1 MWFGSMAEIAL
12 PEVVTAVADSA
23 LEGFVAGTLYSQG
36 WNVIFRALDAASL
49 LTFVDSDV
57 LRSRNVVLIYSP
69 DLPGISPET
78 IAGLQGKV
86 RQVVGFT
93 ADAGQAQDY
102 VGLFPIPLEPS
113 ELLNLVRGFVR
124 APLVRNA
131 HMETPKSRR
140 AKVVAIGSSTGSAGC
155 TSLALNLAMELS
167 ALGHETVLIDADVRN
182 PSIAPLLSLHK
193 LDQENSSR
201 TIAPHLSVSEFTRE
215 RVPKLADYLDEL
227 FSRTDFAVIDLGS
240 LVGVS
245 DSLTDRRW
253 TSSMV
258 HWSCERADALWLV
271 GKCDVLGM
279 HRLEALVRDFAQTT
293 IRAKVSIALSMT
305 SRGRK
310 GRAREDQYFAIAAPL
325 RPENLFT
332 LPRDARSLMQAEE
345 ERATLIE
352 VAERSS
358 LRRSI
363 AAMAVGLTT

>member
-1 MWFGSMAEIAL
+1 MAEIAL
-12 PEVVTAVADSA
+12 PEVVTAVADST

-49 LTFVDSDV
+49 FTFIDSDLV
-57 LRSRNVVLIYSP
+57 RCRNVVLIYSP
-69 DLPGISPET
+69 DLPGLSPET
-78 IAGLQGKV
+78 IAGLQSKV
-86 RQVVGFT
+86 RQVVGFST
-93 ADAGQAQDY
+93 EAGQLQEY
-102 VGLFPIPLEPS
+102 VGLFPIPLESS

-131 HMETPKSRR
+131 HVETPKHRR
-140 AKVVAIGSSTGSAGC
+140 TKVVAIGSSTGSAGC

-167 ALGHETVLIDADVRN
+167 ALGQETVLIDADVRN

-193 LDQENSSR
+193 LDQESSSR

-227 FSRTDFAVIDLGS
+227 FSRSDFAVIDLGS

-253 TSSMV
+253 TSSMI

-279 HRLEALVRDFAQTT
+279 HRLETLVRDFGQTT

-310 GRAREDQYFAIAAPL
+310 GKVREDQYFAIAAPL

-332 LPRDARSLMQAEE
+332 LPRDSRTLLQSEE

-352 VAERSS
+352 IDERSS

>member
-1 MWFGSMAEIAL
+1 MAEIAL
-12 PEVVTAVADSA
+12 PEVVTAVAESA

-36 WNVIFRALDAASL
+36 WNVIFRALDASSL
-49 LTFVDSDV
+49 LAFIDSDSQ
-57 LRSRNVVLIYSP
+57 RARNVVLIYSP

-78 IAGLQGKV
+78 IADLQGKV
-86 RQVVGFT
+86 RQVVGF
-93 ADAGQAQDY
+93 AAEASESQQYAG
-102 VGLFPIPLEPS
+102 VFPIPREPS
-113 ELLNLVRGFVR
+113 DLLNLVRGFVR
-124 APLVRNA
+124 APLVRGA
-131 HMETPKSRR
+131 HVESPKNRR

-182 PSIAPLLSLHK
+182 PSIAALLSLHK
-193 LDQENSSR
+193 LDQESSSR

-215 RVPKLADYLDEL
+215 RVPKLADYLDEI
-227 FSRTDFAVIDLGS
+227 FGRSDFVVIDLGS

-253 TSSMV
+253 TSSMI

-271 GKCDVLGM
+271 GKCDVLGI
-279 HRLEALVRDFAQTT
+279 HRLETLVRDLAKTT
-293 IRAKVSIALSMT
+293 MRAKVSIALNMT
-305 SRGRK
+305 ARGRK
-310 GRAREDQYFAIAAPL
+310 GKAREEHYFAIAAPL

-332 LPRDARSLMQAEE
+332 LPRDARSMMQAEE

-352 VAERSS
+352 IDDRSS
-358 LRRSI
+358 LRKGI